1 MFNRKN
7 PAMAK
12 MFDRMFKQVDNMVWD
27 LMTGSIGMKTDA
39 GIWTLQLGEVKDDKA
54 LNPEVSLNTLDM
66 GCMPIPAFAQSTPSD
81 QIKLGD
87 LIYSTSGNAL
97 GWVVAKNAKSF
108 RLLKQDGTQSTWTPP
123 KVKVL
128 GMDTGVLV
136 LRNLMNLLPSGQEGF
151 GNLQGML
158 LPLMMTGMLDT
169 EGENGGELKDMLP
182 MMLMMQGVGGNGIG
196 QGNSQGMGMMMQ
208 ALVMQKLF
216 K

>member
-7 PAMAK
+7 PAMSK

-66 GCMPIPAFAQSTPSD
+66 GCMPIPAFAQSTPAD

-97 GWVVAKNAKSF
+97 GWVVGKNAKSF

-158 LPLMMTGMLDT
+158 LPLMMTGMLDSD
-169 EGENGGELKDMLP
+169 GDGELKDMLP
-182 MMLMMQGVGGNGIG
+182 MMLMMQGVGGIG

-208 ALVMQKLF
+208 ALMMQKLF